1 MRRTD
6 RARAVARRSAR
17 SALYRLSA
25 GLRAE
30 HRVMIDYSMLGA
42 LSGLIVAINGLT
54 LWAVKR
60 LLDTQRDAL
69 REQTAALSQRDAGF
83 DYEIEAVRGELKDF
97 RIEVSRSYIARDD
110 WIIYVG
116 RMEQKIDAIW
126 GYIFQ
131 LTKEQNDGSGPS

>member
-1 MRRTD
+1 
-6 RARAVARRSAR
+6 
-17 SALYRLSA
+17 
-25 GLRAE
+25 
-30 HRVMIDYSMLGA
+30 MIDYSMLGA